1 MKIGIIGAGKWGSAL
16 HFALSQKNE
25 VYITS
30 RHKHALKNFVS
41 IEEIMELEY
50 LLLVL
55 PAQVISTW
63 LKRYP
68 LKKNQKVLLASK
80 GIDKDS
86 KKFLNQILEEYLPKE
101 HIAVLSGP
109 SFAAEVQKGL
119 PTAVVVS
126 SIASDLAQKY
136 ADAFPDFMKVYV
148 DDDVIG
154 AEICGA
160 YKNVVAIAGGI
171 CDGLALGNN
180 ARAAL
185 LARGLVEMERFGEV
199 FGAKMRTFLGLSGAG
214 DLFLTASSKLSRNY
228 RVGYALANNRPLSKI
243 LEDLGEVAEGVY
255 TAEAIYQI
263 AFHKNIYTPIATEVY
278 KILQGKDPRESI
290 IDLLQRKDDGR

>member
-1 MKIGIIGAGKWGSAL
+1 MKLGIIGAGKWGSAL

-30 RHKHALKNFVS
+30 RHSHNLKNFVS
-41 IEEIMELEY
+41 IQEIMDLEY

-55 PAQVISTW
+55 PAQVIASW
-63 LKRYP
+63 LKNNP
-68 LKKNQKVLLASK
+68 FKKHHKVLLASK
-80 GIDKDS
+80 GIDRAS

-109 SFAAEVQKGL
+109 SFAAEVQKAL

-126 SIASDLAQKY
+126 SINQELANLYAS
-136 ADAFPDFMKVYV
+136 AFPDFMKAYV
-148 DDDVIG
+148 DEDVIG

-171 CDGLALGNN
+171 CDGLELGNN

-185 LARGLVEMERFGEV
+185 LARGLVEMERFGEI
-199 FGAKMRTFLGLSGAG
+199 FGAQMRTFLGLSGAG
-214 DLFLTASSKLSRNY
+214 DLFLTASSRLSRNY
-228 RVGYALANNRPLSKI
+228 RVGYALAKKKPLDSI
-243 LEDLGEVAEGVY
+243 LKELGEVAEGVY

-263 AFHKNIYTPIATEVY
+263 AQKHQIYTPIATEVY
-278 KILQGKDPRESI
+278 KILQGKDPQKSI
-290 IDLLQRKDDGR
+290 IDLLQRKENGR